1 MSHRVTAAAVQ
12 VNVGNRVH
20 TVFRGHTLP
29 EGVAADTLDALTAKG
44 LIESVAGDE
53 STSASS
59 TINDEAPAGK
69 PDESWTSK
77 QLDAYAEANSIDL
90 GKAKSKA
97 DKLAAIAAAAQ
108 A

>member
-20 TVFRGHTLP
+20 MVFRGQAVP
-29 EGVAADTLDALTAKG
+29 EGVADDALEALTAKG
-44 LIESVAGDE
+44 LIESVAGGE
-53 STSASS
+53 STDGGESVPEGEP
-59 TINDEAPAGK
+59 N
-69 PDESWTSK
+69 ESWTGK
-77 QLDAYAEANSIDL
+77 QIDAYAEAKGVDL
-90 GKAKSKA
+90 GKAKNKA